1 MLVVWLRGLLL
12 EVGVAR
18 MVVGASLVLPPLPIL
33 LRMLL
38 ADLVLVLARAV
49 VMVSVVLPPF
59 PDPLI
64 RPMASVVKPP
74 SL

>member
-1 MLVVWLRGLLL
+1 
-12 EVGVAR
+12 

-33 LRMLL
+33 LRTLL